1 MNTWNPTCYLTM
13 RERGA
18 ACMEEFL
25 GLLADLLTHQ
35 NWGFHLVKYWEM
47 RVLTC
52 EEKTH
57 FPTFLQVKSDQY

>member
-25 GLLADLLTHQ
+25 GLLADLLTHSKLGISYGEILGDA
-35 NWGFHLVKYWEM
+35 GFDM
-47 RVLTC
+47 
-52 EEKTH
+52 
-57 FPTFLQVKSDQY
+57 